1 MSTVFD
7 TRAELTVPGFEKS
20 VGGSVP
26 SPACR
31 ILLVEDQPV
40 FRDAFETLLRSSVNP
55 TELVSVGNL
64 ALLTRHLENDPEQ
77 FDCVFLDLHLP
88 DASDSQALL
97 VTQELLPDVPLVVM
111 TGYASGPLRRRCI
124 GLGAFDLL
132 NKNWDHATLVDRI
145 KQIFDAIQ
153 SHDNDSS
160 GEAVF
165 APLAASALS
174 PRQKDVMRL
183 LLRGKS
189 NKEISRQLEIAEGTV
204 KTHVTRVL
212 RVLRVNSRSEAIAQF
227 SQLRI

>member
-1 MSTVFD
+1 M
-7 TRAELTVPGFEKS
+7 
-20 VGGSVP
+20 
-26 SPACR
+26 PAATCR

-64 ALLTRHLENDPEQ
+64 ALLTERLKQDPENY
-77 FDCVFLDLHLP
+77 DCVFLDLHLP

-97 VTQELLPDVPLVVM
+97 VTQELLPEVPLVVM
-111 TGYASGPLRRRCI
+111 TGYASEPLRRRCI

-145 KQIFDAIQ
+145 KQIFESIQ
-153 SHDNDSS
+153 GPDVD
-160 GEAVF
+160 ETAQAVF
-165 APLAASALS
+165 PPFAASALS

-183 LLRGKS
+183 LLRGMS
-189 NKEISRQLEIAEGTV
+189 NKEISRQLDIAEGTV

-212 RVLRVNSRSEAIAQF
+212 RVLRVNSRSEAIARF
-227 SQLRI
+227 GQLRI